1 MQPPAGKLWP
11 AARCNGIACG
21 RSNSLTKKPFNPLL
35 LIPPAILLVGLALT
49 YVLQDAERKS
59 VRKALHGEFDFR
71 VNEIIANINARM
83 SKYEQVLE
91 GAAGLFAASSSV
103 EREEFAEYVRTLR
116 LDEKYPGIQGVG
128 FSMLISPAEKARHV
142 AEVRAEGF
150 PDYDIHPPGAREVY
164 SSIVYLEPFNWRN
177 QRAFGYDM
185 YAEPVRRAAM
195 DKARQDGQARISGK
209 VTLRQEIDQNV
220 QAGFLMYLP
229 VYRTHHIPRQSAQE
243 RSADLIGWVYAPF
256 RVNDLMTGILGQHF
270 GEISAVLNLRI
281 YDADAF
287 HARNLMF
294 DSGGQAENSK
304 PAFHTISTLP
314 LFGHEWTLDIR
325 SLPSFD
331 ARLQG
336 DKADLIA
343 LAGTIGSAML
353 ALVVWLLVT
362 ARTRALSLANVMTL
376 DLRQSEA
383 RQKKLNR
390 SLRLLSDCNMTLVHA
405 EDEYKLLSDI
415 CRLCVE
421 SGGYLMAWVG
431 YAEQDE
437 ASSVRPV
444 AQSGYE
450 NGYLDSIN
458 VSWADNERGRGPTG
472 IAIRTGMPS
481 VNQNVLTNPNM
492 APWREAAIQRGY
504 RSSISL
510 PLIANAKVLGALTMY
525 AREAEAF
532 DSEEVRLLEELAG
545 DLAYGI
551 VTLRTRAEHA
561 AAKEKLAFLAQF
573 DPLTHLPNRLLLRDR
588 FEQALITA
596 KQENVA
602 VAMLYLDMDNFKQV
616 NDSLG
621 HEAGDKVLISAVERL
636 RRCILHTD
644 TLSRLS
650 ADEFVILLT
659 EVRDSTEIAGVVNA
673 VHDAFAE
680 PLMLDG
686 HALNISFSIGISLFP
701 DDAGDFDGLLKC
713 ADTAVNSAKAAGRNT
728 YHFFTQEMNA
738 DLVEQ
743 MRLTG
748 ELHRA
753 LLQHE
758 FLLHFQPQI
767 DIGSNRI
774 IGAEALVRWQHP
786 VDGLIPPAKFIPL
799 AEHSGHIVQIGEWVL
814 NEACRQARAWLD
826 LKPAPLVVA
835 VNLSALQFK
844 RGDVLKIVSDAL
856 ARSGLPAHCLEL
868 ELTESILLQDMNA
881 TMITLRELKAL
892 GVKLSI
898 DDFGTGY
905 SSLSYLKQLD
915 IDKLKIDQSFMRD
928 LLEDGDGASIVKA
941 VIHLG
946 HILQLEVLAEG
957 VENQAQLDFL
967 RSAGCDAAQGYLF
980 SRPVPA
986 AQFEELLGQR

>member
-1 MQPPAGKLWP
+1 LIGL
-11 AARCNGIACG
+11 I
-21 RSNSLTKKPFNPLL
+21 KKPFNLL
-35 LIPPAILLVGLALT
+35 LFFPPAILVLGLALT
-49 YVLQDAERKS
+49 YALQDAER
-59 VRKALHGEFDFR
+59 RAAHQALLEEFDFR
-71 VNEIIANINARM
+71 ANEIISNINARM
-83 SKYEQVLE
+83 AKYEQVLE

-103 EREEFAEYVRTLR
+103 ERDEFAEYVRTMR

-128 FSMLISPAEKARHV
+128 FSILLSPAEKARHI
-142 AEVRAEGF
+142 AQVRTEGF
-150 PDYDIHPPGAREVY
+150 PDYDIHPAGIRETY

-185 YAEPVRRAAM
+185 YSEPVRRAAM
-195 DKARQDGQARISGK
+195 DKARDDGQARISGK

-229 VYRTHHIPRQSAQE
+229 VYRSHASPQSLEE
-243 RSADLIGWVYAPF
+243 RRADLAGWVYSPF
-256 RVNDLMTGILGQHF
+256 RMNDLMTGILGEHF
-270 GEISAVLNLRI
+270 GEISAVLNLKI
-281 YDADAF
+281 YDNDVS
-287 HARNLMF
+287 HARTLMF
-294 DSGGQAENSK
+294 DSGGQPERSK
-304 PAFHTISTLP
+304 PAFHAIKTLP
-314 LFGHEWTLDIR
+314 LFGHKWTLDIS
-325 SLPSFD
+325 SLPGFD
-331 ARLQG
+331 ARLKG
-336 DKADLIA
+336 NKADLIA
-343 LAGTIGSAML
+343 ITGTIGSAML

-362 ARTRALSLANVMTL
+362 TRARALSLAEGMTF

-383 RQKKLNR
+383 KQKKLNR
-390 SLRLLSDCNMTLVHA
+390 SLRLLSDCNMALVHA

-437 ASSVRPV
+437 ARSVRPV
-444 AQSGYE
+444 AQSGHE

-458 VSWADNERGRGPTG
+458 ITWSDTERGRGPTG

-481 VNQNVLTNPNM
+481 INQNVLANPAM
-492 APWREAAIQRGY
+492 TPWREAAIQRGY
-504 RSSISL
+504 QSSISL

-525 AREAEAF
+525 ARDVNAF
-532 DSEEVRLLEELAG
+532 DPEEVHLLEELAS

-573 DPLTHLPNRLLLRDR
+573 DLLTHLPNRLLLRDR
-588 FEQALITA
+588 FEQAILTA
-596 KQENVA
+596 KQENTA
-602 VAMLYLDMDNFKQV
+602 VAMLYLDMDNFKRI
-616 NDSLG
+616 NDTLG
-621 HEAGDKVLISAVERL
+621 HDTGDKVLISAVERL
-636 RRCILHTD
+636 HRCILPTD

-659 EVRDSTEIAGVVNA
+659 EVRDSSEIAGVTNA
-673 VHDAFAE
+673 VRDVFAE
-680 PLMLDG
+680 PIVVDGNSLDV
-686 HALNISFSIGISLFP
+686 SFSVGISLYP
-701 DDAGDFDGLLKC
+701 DDAGDFDSLLKC

-738 DLVEQ
+738 NLLEQ

-758 FLLHFQPQI
+758 FLLHYQPQT
-767 DIGSNRI
+767 DIKDGRI

-786 VDGLIPPAKFIPL
+786 VDGLIPPGKFIPL

-814 NEACRQARAWLD
+814 NEACKQARNWLD
-826 LKPAPLVVA
+826 LGFESLVIA

-844 RGDVLKIVSDAL
+844 RGNVLEIVAAAL
-856 ARSGLPAHCLEL
+856 ASSGLPATCLEL
-868 ELTESILLQDMNA
+868 ELTESILLQDMDT
-881 TMITLRELKAL
+881 TMKTLRELKTL

-915 IDKLKIDQSFMRD
+915 IDKLKIDQSFVRD
-928 LLEDGDGASIVKA
+928 ILADGDGASIVKA
-941 VIHLG
+941 IIQLG
-946 HILQLEVLAEG
+946 HTLQLEVLAEG
-957 VENQAQLDFL
+957 VENEPQLDFL

-986 AQFEELLGQR
+986 EQFAELIRRR